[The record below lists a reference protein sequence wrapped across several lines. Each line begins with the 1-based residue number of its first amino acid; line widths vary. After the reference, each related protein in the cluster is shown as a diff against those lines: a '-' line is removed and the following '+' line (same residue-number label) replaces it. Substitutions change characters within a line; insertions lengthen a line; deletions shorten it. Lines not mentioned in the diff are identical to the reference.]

1 MATTGDGPR
10 RAGWGTLTLRWL
22 AGLVLLV
29 VLACGAIAVALQVTP
44 MQTVTVAGQVIQVG
58 ATAPSLSLSGPG
70 EIDLFGQSLPT
81 NIQFTG
87 PVRPR
92 LQLSQISINSELT
105 TFVEGT
111 RAAGAERILG
121 ARLADGWKR
130 YFGWET
136 AVTGAGM
143 LILVG
148 AIAGWRRV
156 PHRTTVKLLA
166 AGLLIA
172 EALNVGAIMITT
184 YTAPALLRQVH
195 SLSTLVGSQTHPPR
209 IDPAGLPL
217 RRVQAVVIGD
227 STAAGAGLALAPG
240 ATAHACGR
248 SADSYAADLSSVNR
262 WRVLN
267 LACDSATINHGLLG
281 PQVHNGVRLAPQLA
295 EAERAS
301 RASVIIVSV
310 GADDL
315 NWAAVLRYCSVTP
328 NCNDRAT
335 QAYFQQQL
343 ASFSKDYLDLLQP
356 AGGTA
361 RPPAGDHQPLLQPL
375 RHPAGMP
382 RPGRADHR
390 EPADADFPAGHAERG
405 ARQGGG
411 PVPVPLAAAGFHRA
425 RAVLATALR
434 AGAWGGGPVPPDRG
448 RAACHRARRPGCAA
462 PARRVTGLAKRNLAQ
477 LTALIKTRLRR
488 MQYRPGLLG
497 GFLAST
503 GLDLT
508 PCLDAGISRT

>member
-1 MATTGDGPR
+1 MGTTGDGPR
-10 RAGWGTLTLRWL
+10 QARWATLTLRWL

-81 NIQFTG
+81 NTQFTG

-111 RAAGAERILG
+111 KAAGAERILG
-121 ARLADGWKR
+121 ARLADGWKH
-130 YFGWET
+130 YFAWET
-136 AVTGAGM
+136 AVAGAGM

-148 AIAGWRRV
+148 ALAGWRRV

-184 YTAPALLRQVH
+184 YTAPALLQQVH
-195 SLSTLVGSQTHPPR
+195 SLSALVGSQTRLPR
-209 IDPAGLPL
+209 IDPAGRPL
-217 RRVQAVVIGD
+217 RKVQAVVIGD

-240 ATAHACGR
+240 PTARACGR
-248 SADSYAADLSSVNR
+248 SADSYAEDLSSVNR
-262 WRVLN
+262 WKVLN
-267 LACDSATINHGLLG
+267 LACDGATISHGLLG
-281 PQVHNGVRLAPQLA
+281 PQVHNGVRLLPQLA
-295 EAERAS
+295 QAERAS

-328 NCNDRAT
+328 NCNDKAT

-343 ASFSKDYLDLLQP
+343 ASFSKDYLDLLSRLAALP
-356 AGGTA
+356 A
-361 RPPAGDHQPLLQPL
+361 RPQVIINRYYNPFGTQPGCLATAGLTTANLQTL
-375 RHPAGMP
+375 TSR
-382 RPGRADHR
+382 
-390 EPADADFPAGHAERG
+390 
-405 ARQGGG
+405 
-411 PVPVPLAAAGFHRA
+411 LATLN
-425 RAVLATALR
+425 AVLAK
-434 AGAWGGGPVPPDRG
+434 GAAQFRFSSPQPDFSG
-448 RAACHRARRPGCAA
+448 HELCSTQPYVQGLGAAA
-462 PARRVTGLAKRNLAQ
+462 PFHPTAAGQLAIALADQ
-477 LTALIKTRLRR
+477 AVLR
-488 MQYRPGLLG
+488 QPGV
-497 GFLAST
+497 
-503 GLDLT
+503 
-508 PCLDAGISRT
+508 

>member
-1 MATTGDGPR
+1 
-10 RAGWGTLTLRWL
+10 
-22 AGLVLLV
+22 VLLV
-29 VLACGAIAVALQVTP
+29 VVACCAIAVALQVTP
-44 MQTVTVAGQVIQVG
+44 LQTVAVAGQVIQVG

-92 LQLSQISINSELT
+92 VQLSQISINSELT

-111 RAAGAERILG
+111 KQAGAERIIG

-130 YFGWET
+130 YFAWET

-148 AIAGWRRV
+148 ALAGWRRV
-156 PHRTTVKLLA
+156 PYRTTVKLLA

-195 SLSTLVGSQTHPPR
+195 SLSALVGSQTRLPR
-209 IDPAGLPL
+209 IDPPGRPL

-240 ATAHACGR
+240 ATARACGR
-248 SADSYAADLSSVNR
+248 SADSYASDLSSVNG
-262 WRVLN
+262 WKVLN
-267 LACDSATINHGLLG
+267 LACDSATISHGLIG
-281 PQVHNGVRLAPQLA
+281 PQVHNGVRLPPQLA
-295 EAERAS
+295 QAERAS

-343 ASFSKDYLDLLQP
+343 ASFSKDYLDLLSRLAALPAHPQVIINRYYNPFGTQPGCLGP
-356 AGGTA
+356 AGLTTA
-361 RPPAGDHQPLLQPL
+361 NLQTL
-375 RHPAGMP
+375 TSR
-382 RPGRADHR
+382 
-390 EPADADFPAGHAERG
+390 
-405 ARQGGG
+405 
-411 PVPVPLAAAGFHRA
+411 LATLN
-425 RAVLATALR
+425 AVLAR
-434 AGAWGGGPVPPDRG
+434 GAAQFRFSSPQPDFTG
-448 RAACHRARRPGCAA
+448 HELCSPQPYVQGLGAAA
-462 PARRVTGLAKRNLAQ
+462 PFHPTTAGQLAIALADQ
-477 LTALIKTRLRR
+477 AVLR
-488 MQYRPGLLG
+488 QPGV
-497 GFLAST
+497 
-503 GLDLT
+503 
-508 PCLDAGISRT
+508 

>member
-1 MATTGDGPR
+1 MGTTGDGPR
-10 RAGWGTLTLRWL
+10 QARWATLALRWL

-44 MQTVTVAGQVIQVG
+44 MQTVSVAGQVIQVG

-70 EIDLFGQSLPT
+70 EIDLFGQNLPT

-111 RAAGAERILG
+111 KAAGAERIIG
-121 ARLADGWKR
+121 AKLADGWKR
-130 YFGWET
+130 YFAWET
-136 AVTGAGM
+136 AVVGAGM

-148 AIAGWRRV
+148 ALAGWRRV
-156 PHRTTVKLLA
+156 PHRTTIKLLA

-184 YTAPALLRQVH
+184 YTAPSLLRQVH
-195 SLSTLVGSQTHPPR
+195 SLSTLVGSQTRLPQ
-209 IDPAGLPL
+209 IDPPGRPL

-227 STAAGAGLALAPG
+227 STAAGAGLALAAGP
-240 ATAHACGR
+240 TARACGR

-262 WRVLN
+262 WKVLN
-267 LACDSATINHGLLG
+267 LACDGATISHGLLG
-281 PQVHNGVRLAPQLA
+281 PQVHNGVKLPPQLA
-295 EAERAS
+295 QAERAS

-343 ASFSKDYLDLLQP
+343 ASFSKDYLDLLSRLAALPNHPQVIINRYYNPFGTQPGCLEP
-356 AGGTA
+356 AGLTTA
-361 RPPAGDHQPLLQPL
+361 NLQTL
-375 RHPAGMP
+375 TSR
-382 RPGRADHR
+382 
-390 EPADADFPAGHAERG
+390 
-405 ARQGGG
+405 
-411 PVPVPLAAAGFHRA
+411 LATLN
-425 RAVLATALR
+425 AVLAK
-434 AGAWGGGPVPPDRG
+434 GAAQFRFSSTQPDFTG
-448 RAACHRARRPGCAA
+448 HELCSPQPYVQGLGAAA
-462 PARRVTGLAKRNLAQ
+462 PFHPTAAGQLAIALADQ
-477 LTALIKTRLRR
+477 AVLN
-488 MQYRPGLLG
+488 QPGV
-497 GFLAST
+497 
-503 GLDLT
+503 
-508 PCLDAGISRT
+508 

>member
-1 MATTGDGPR
+1 MGTTGEEPQP
-10 RAGWGTLTLRWL
+10 AKWATLTLRWL

-29 VLACGAIAVALQVTP
+29 ALACGAIAVALQVTP

-58 ATAPSLSLSGPG
+58 ATAPNLSLSGPG

-81 NIQFTG
+81 NIRFTG

-92 LQLSQISINSELT
+92 LRLSQISINSELT

-111 RAAGAERILG
+111 KHAGAERILG

-130 YFGWET
+130 YFAWET
-136 AVTGAGM
+136 AVTGAGT

-148 AIAGWRRV
+148 ALAGWRRV

-172 EALNVGAIMITT
+172 EALNVGAIMATT

-195 SLSTLVGSQTHPPR
+195 SLNELVGSQDRPPR
-209 IDPAGLPL
+209 MDPAGRPL

-227 STAAGAGLALAPG
+227 STAAGAGLPLAPG
-240 ATAHACGR
+240 ASSNARACGR
-248 SADSYAADLSSVNR
+248 SADSYAADLSGVNG
-262 WRVLN
+262 WKVLN
-267 LACDSATINHGLLG
+267 LACDGATIGHGLLG
-281 PQVHNGVRLAPQLA
+281 PQVHNGVRLPPQLT

-343 ASFSKDYLDLLQP
+343 ASFSKDYLDLLSRLAALPGHPQVIINRYYNPFGPQPGCLGQAGLTQANLQTLTSRLATLNEVLARGAAQFRFSSPQPVFTGHELCAPLPYVQGLGAAAPFHPTSAGQLAIALADQAVLRQPVPGQPVPRQP
-356 AGGTA
+356 AT
-361 RPPAGDHQPLLQPL
+361 
-375 RHPAGMP
+375 
-382 RPGRADHR
+382 
-390 EPADADFPAGHAERG
+390 
-405 ARQGGG
+405 
-411 PVPVPLAAAGFHRA
+411 
-425 RAVLATALR
+425 
-434 AGAWGGGPVPPDRG
+434 
-448 RAACHRARRPGCAA
+448 
-462 PARRVTGLAKRNLAQ
+462 
-477 LTALIKTRLRR
+477 
-488 MQYRPGLLG
+488 
-497 GFLAST
+497 
-503 GLDLT
+503 
-508 PCLDAGISRT
+508 

>member
-1 MATTGDGPR
+1 MGTTGDGPR
-10 RAGWGTLTLRWL
+10 PDGWASLTLRWL

-29 VLACGAIAVALQVTP
+29 VVACGAIAVALQVTP
-44 MQTVTVAGQVIQVG
+44 LQTVAVAGQVIQVG

-111 RAAGAERILG
+111 KQAGAERIIG
-121 ARLADGWKR
+121 TRLADGWKR
-130 YFGWET
+130 YFAWET

-148 AIAGWRRV
+148 ALAGWRRV
-156 PHRTTVKLLA
+156 PYRTTVKLLA

-172 EALNVGAIMITT
+172 EALNVGAIMVTT

-195 SLSTLVGSQTHPPR
+195 SLSALVGTQTRLPR
-209 IDPAGLPL
+209 IDPPGRPL

-240 ATAHACGR
+240 ATARACGR
-248 SADSYAADLSSVNR
+248 SDDSYAADLSSVNR
-262 WRVLN
+262 WKVLN
-267 LACDSATINHGLLG
+267 LACDSATISHGLIG
-281 PQVHNGVRLAPQLA
+281 PQVHNGVRLPPQLGQ
-295 EAERAS
+295 AERAT

-328 NCNDRAT
+328 NCNDLAT

-343 ASFSKDYLDLLQP
+343 ASFSKDYLDLLSRLAALPAHPQVIINRYYNPFGTQPGCLGP
-356 AGGTA
+356 AGLTTA
-361 RPPAGDHQPLLQPL
+361 NLQTL
-375 RHPAGMP
+375 TSR
-382 RPGRADHR
+382 
-390 EPADADFPAGHAERG
+390 
-405 ARQGGG
+405 
-411 PVPVPLAAAGFHRA
+411 LATLN
-425 RAVLATALR
+425 AVLAK
-434 AGAWGGGPVPPDRG
+434 GAAQFRFSSPQPDFTG
-448 RAACHRARRPGCAA
+448 HELCSPQPYVQGLGAAA
-462 PARRVTGLAKRNLAQ
+462 PFHPTTAGQLAIALADQ
-477 LTALIKTRLRR
+477 AVLR
-488 MQYRPGLLG
+488 QPGV
-497 GFLAST
+497 
-503 GLDLT
+503 
-508 PCLDAGISRT
+508 